1 MASSPSSSQYH
12 DDDVIA
18 FGDSIFKV
26 STFRQAVQSC
36 FGHDVGYGLMTLLEN
51 QGVKIDKATI
61 SPDGD
66 KATFGDWFSEGIP
79 CELLKV
85 DATGW
90 HKVKARI
97 KVDIELEPVT
107 VEPVVDPVALEPIT
121 VEPKMQPPPLAAPDL
136 EIDEADATLHAD
148 MWRDG
153 AALVDSQ

>member
-1 MASSPSSSQYH
+1 MTSSPPFPPYH

-26 STFRQAVQSC
+26 STFRRAVQGC

-51 QGVKIDKATI
+51 QGVKIDKAMI

-66 KATFGDWFSEGIP
+66 KATFGDWFDQGIP

-97 KVDIELEPVT
+97 KVDIELEPAELEPVELEP
-107 VEPVVDPVALEPIT
+107 VEPDPLPALPA
-121 VEPKMQPPPLAAPDL
+121 KPDL
-136 EIDEADATLHAD
+136 DIDEADATLHAD